1 MLAPV
6 RLRQFFVRI
15 LVLPLLACGLAQA
28 QVDDYWISSVAR
40 PGHVALSD
48 ASKPSNILVADGD
61 ARVVHLA
68 AADLANDFGRVTGRK
83 ARLASTLSA
92 APAHLILVGT
102 LGKSPLLDGLVA
114 AGKLDIG
121 KLHGAWESF
130 IIASVAAPMPG
141 VDHAVVIIGSDPRGT
156 AFGIY
161 ELSQAIGVSPWHWW
175 ADVVPEK
182 KPALYMAA
190 GTRRFGPP
198 SVEYRG
204 IFINDE
210 DWGLHVWAAKNFE
223 PEHKGIGPKT
233 YAKVFELLLRLKA
246 NTLWPAMHAVSPPF
260 NQQAANA
267 ALAHDYGIVM
277 GSSHAEPMLRNNVG
291 EWKAAPESYNYV
303 SNADGVRA
311 YWEERLRSNG
321 SYENIYT
328 LGMRGIHDSKMQ
340 GPKTDTER
348 KQVLETIFSDQRR
361 LLNKYV
367 NPDIQQVPQM
377 FCAYKEVLSLYRQG
391 LQVPDDVTIIWPDD
405 NFGYVR
411 SFANSEER
419 KRAGGFGVYYHLS
432 YLGAP
437 LSYLWLG
444 TTPPALIWEEMSK
457 SYDAGARTI
466 WIANVGDLKPAEI
479 GTEFFLQMAWDIQRW
494 PRAQLPDYLQQ
505 WAAREFGYAHATEI
519 VAILAEYY
527 QLNYQR
533 KPEHLQWWLPK
544 TSPRPS
550 DLNPVEITQRLAAF
564 RQLQSRTDRLRQQI
578 QTDKQ
583 DAFFELL
590 AYPVHAAALANI
602 RYFET
607 ERGNSAAAIAADQ
620 QLVTINAYWD
630 SQLAGGK
637 WRGIMAAEP
646 ADEQWKSMRIAKW
659 QPPAGSLKPAEI
671 SPANSIAHSASANS
685 LSAIAMEAEQ
695 YQQRSHG
702 SMRWELIPGLGRTGT
717 GSMALFPTAASAIP
731 LAQAASIAP
740 RLDYDFTLIQPD
752 NYDFSAYLIPTH
764 ALSGTVLELAIAI
777 DEGPP
782 QLVQLDVK
790 DGSADWAQGVL
801 NATRMVRASLGK
813 LAAGKHRLHVYG
825 IRPGIVIDK
834 IVLDNGKLPP
844 SYLGPDVMAGKVT
857 NLE

>member
-1 MLAPV
+1 MHAFA
-6 RLRQFFVRI
+6 RLCRI
-15 LVLPLLACGLAQA
+15 LISLLASSFLLCSPVQA
-28 QVDDYWISSVAR
+28 QTNPHDSWISTLAL
-40 PGHVALSD
+40 PGSAVISD
-48 ASKPSNILVADGD
+48 ARKPTQIVLADGD
-61 ARVVHLA
+61 AKVVQLA
-68 AADLANDFGRVTGRK
+68 ARDLATDLERVTGRRAHIGSPSAIK
-83 ARLASTLSA
+83 STS
-92 APAHLILVGT
+92 LILVGT
-102 LGKSPLLDGLVA
+102 LGKSPLLDQLVA

-121 KLHGAWESF
+121 SLRGAWESF
-130 IIASVAAPMPG
+130 VIASVNAPMPG
-141 VDHAVVIIGSDPRGT
+141 VDNAVVIVGSDARGT

-175 ADVVPEK
+175 ADVAPEK
-182 KPALYMAA
+182 KAALYLAA

-198 SVEYRG
+198 SVRYRG

-210 DWGLHVWAAKNFE
+210 DWGLHVWAANNFE

-260 NQQAANA
+260 NQLAANA
-267 ALAHDYGIVM
+267 ALANDYSIVM

-321 SYENIYT
+321 GYENIYT

-348 KQVLETIFSDQRR
+348 RQVLETIFSDQRR

-367 NPDIQQVPQM
+367 NPDINQVPQV
-377 FCAYKEVLSLYRQG
+377 FCAYKEVLPLYRQG

-411 SFANSEER
+411 SFATAEES
-419 KRAGGFGVYYHLS
+419 KRTGGFGVYYHLS

-457 SYDAGARTI
+457 SYDAGAHNI

-479 GTEFFLQMAWDIQRW
+479 GTEFFLQMAWDMQRW
-494 PRAQLPDYLQQ
+494 PLAQLPTYLHT
-505 WAAREFGYAHATEI
+505 WARREFGAAQATEI
-519 VAILAEYY
+519 AAIMAEYY

-544 TSPRPS
+544 ESPRPS
-550 DLNPVEITQRLAAF
+550 ALSPDEITQRLAAF
-564 RQLQSRTDRLRQQI
+564 TQLQSRVGNVGKQLRADQ
-578 QTDKQ
+578 Q
-583 DAFFELL
+583 DAFFELV
-590 AYPVHAAALANI
+590 AYPVQASALANL

-607 ERGNSAAAIAADQ
+607 ERGNRTAAINADQ
-620 QLVTINAYWD
+620 QLQAINAHWNGP
-630 SQLAGGK
+630 LAGGK

-646 ADEQWKSMRIAKW
+646 ADDQWKSMRISKW
-659 QPPAGSLKPAEI
+659 QPPATDTVPAA
-671 SPANSIAHSASANS
+671 SVTLPAST
-685 LSAIAMEAEQ
+685 AIALEAEQ
-695 YQQRSHG
+695 FQHQRAAAA
-702 SMRWELIPGLGRTGT
+702 MRWELIPGLGRTGA
-717 GSMALFPTAASAIP
+717 GSMALFPTTASPIP
-731 LAQAASIAP
+731 LAQAASTAP
-740 RLDYDFTLIQPD
+740 RLDYAFTLDDATSAD
-752 NYDFSAYLIPTH
+752 NYQFSAYVIPTH
-764 ALSGTVLELAIAI
+764 ALSGTMLELAISI
-777 DEGPP
+777 DDGAP

-790 DGSADWAQGVL
+790 DGGTEWAQGVL
-801 NATRMVRASLGK
+801 NATRIVSVPVGTLT
-813 LAAGKHRLHVYG
+813 AGKHQLHVYG
-825 IRPGIVIDK
+825 VRPGIVVDK
-834 IVLDNGKLPP
+834 IVLHQGKL
-844 SYLGPDVMAGKVT
+844 SSGYLGPV
-857 NLE
+857 NISRN